1 MKFVDA
7 RPFADPD
14 VAAHKLLELTNAVE
28 PYFDNRI
35 LIEKINGPFLYELR
49 GTPAEYKAGLD
60 RAIEK
65 GWLVLHES
73 GTFVRFTQAG
83 ADPFA

>member
-14 VAAHKLLELTNAVE
+14 VAARKIVELANAVE

-35 LIEKINGPFLYELR
+35 LIEKINEPFLYELR

-60 RAIEK
+60 HAIEK
-65 GWLVLHES
+65 GWLVLRE
-73 GTFVRFTQAG
+73 R
-83 ADPFA
+83 